1 MKSIHQNESHDYQ
14 LSSHVNKK
22 YTDTG
27 KTTKNKKQW
36 KKTLKD
42 IKKKKCRCTGKG
54 KVEWNKRKGTVA
66 VVNMIKLGDKG
77 VWITKVQLLPVLFL

>member
-42 IKKKKCRCTGKG
+42 IKKKKSADVQGKE
-54 KVEWNKRKGTVA
+54 KSNGT
-66 VVNMIKLGDKG
+66 KEREQLLW
-77 VWITKVQLLPVLFL
+77 WIWLNLETKVYE